1 MTFSA
6 TPGLLSH
13 LLETA
18 DASAKVDILHL
29 KLAISACGL
38 NEIARHKPTPRQ
50 LRALRQHYR
59 DIGDALDALQHNI
72 DELVLPD
79 EDDDEGLDEAAMPS
93 ALRAI

>member
-29 KLAISACGL
+29 KLAMAACGL

-72 DELVLPD
+72 EHLVLPD
-79 EDDDEGLDEAAMPS
+79 EDDDEGLDDTRLPKS
-93 ALRAI
+93 LRAI